1 MLNHLQFCPASRPAL
16 IKLWP
21 VHPIC
26 VDLTLSNTSKCHG
39 VVNSSTTV
47 ILGHCF
53 FKLLRLLRP
62 GFQRVLPE
70 IARSGGWILLPPR
83 STGLREPGKAGV
95 FFVAVRLSSS
105 GFYTPCLV
113 RFLHTFILFECLWLF
128 HCKRDPPLQICRHEC
143 KLISNIYIY

>member
-1 MLNHLQFCPASRPAL
+1 M
-16 IKLWP
+16 
-21 VHPIC
+21 
-26 VDLTLSNTSKCHG
+26 G
-39 VVNSSTTV
+39 SSTRQ
-47 ILGHCF
+47 LLWFWGHCF

-143 KLISNIYIY
+143 KLISNIYIYIKPASAATAQQPYDTYDTYYRNIYNQSYIS